1 MKLIA
6 VLMMAVLAN
15 GAFAESAFEKENRA
29 NLTDKNDLLISKVA
43 SAREHLK
50 KEDVKEACSEIRDM
64 QTLYPQYLD
73 LMSMHLSA
81 RKTKVIV
88 ARDEVMNQLIF
99 AHKQSII
106 CNKGENSE
114 HVDPVDLEKS
124 LKRISKSLKKQKKL
138 IKKERTNHTNTYKYD
153 YNFEF

>member
-29 NLTDKNDLLISKVA
+29 NLADKNELIISKVA

-50 KEDVKEACSEIRDM
+50 KEEVKEACTDIRDM
-64 QTLYPQYLD
+64 QTLYPQYLE

-81 RKTKVIV
+81 RKTKVVV
-88 ARDEVMNQLIF
+88 ARDEVMSQLIF
-99 AHKQSII
+99 SHRQSII
-106 CNKGENSE
+106 CSKGENAE
-114 HVDPVDLEKS
+114 HVDPVDLEKK
-124 LKRISKSLKKQKKL
+124 LKKISKSLKKQKKL
-138 IKKERTNHTNTYKYD
+138 IKNERADHKNTYSYD
-153 YNFEF
+153 YHFDF